1 LIGVEEALRTILDNI
16 VVLPPQEVELLEA
29 AGLVLAEDVVSPV
42 DLPPFHNSAMD
53 GFAVRAADLSGASE
67 ASPVSLRV
75 LEDLPAGYVA
85 KSKVEPG
92 TAIRIMTGAPIP
104 EGADSVVM
112 VERTEQEGELVRV
125 NAPVND
131 GENVRYRGEE
141 LGEGEP
147 ALARGVTLGPAQ
159 IGLLAAIGRGT
170 VKAIRRPVVGILST
184 GDEVVEVGE
193 PLAPG
198 KIRNSNSYSLAAQ
211 VIEAGAVPKR
221 LGIARDT
228 QEDVTRKLGDGLE
241 CDALITT
248 GGVSVG
254 DYDMVKAV
262 LSSLGRMVFWK
273 VAMRPGKPLAFGVIQ
288 GTPVFGLPGNP
299 TSSMVSFEQFVKPAI
314 RKMSG
319 HVSLGRV
326 QIEAV
331 LEEDIRVKPK
341 LRYFLR
347 AVVQRRDGTYFAR
360 LAGPQGSGML
370 KPIAGADGLLVVPEE
385 LTEVKAGE
393 RLNVQLLHPLEE

>member
-1 LIGVEEALRTILDNI
+1 MIGVEEALRTILDNI